1 MISVFDYLG
10 RAGGKELCGRIKL
23 YADKVGAKS
32 EKTRRVSNPKYI
44 GDVTLYEEDFLD
56 EYVRVHPEEN
66 LKKAVIGTN
75 RSIN

>member
-10 RAGGKELCGRIKL
+10 RAGGKELCGRINL
-23 YADKVGAKS
+23 YAKKVGAKF
-32 EKTRRVSNPKYI
+32 EKIRDVSNPKYT
-44 GDVTLYEEDFLD
+44 GLVTLYEEEFLD

-75 RSIN
+75 R